1 MDEKK
6 HRIEKLQKAI
16 DLASSVESPENITK
30 SIGIFNQLCLASH
43 LKPDDKFDVYLEYV
57 RLVPD
62 EAQDMINR
70 WRDMLQFVKGQELEE
85 LVNLL
90 SKISR
95 STQISSHERM
105 TTAVCL
111 YNNCFLSVCYMCF
124 EDIACDRSALVDYR
138 VDAARYLFGTQDD
151 EYKETAQDALMEIIE
166 CTEYPSDYR
175 YKIIA
180 GFISR
185 TGISTKLNALKL
197 KVPYDE
203 QFVYGLQVAF
213 FNNHNNSIRDRIL
226 SGQNLLQMTCIC
238 DEEKTSIENVL
249 LDISE
254 NNDLPEDT
262 RADAADVVLRCGSFE
277 NKERTKAIIEKLGY
291 SSVDEKGSLTERVK
305 TIYTNSQNIHEIHE
319 SAEKFIESIIKEKAK
334 TRPFHEV
341 HSEISEMLRNTS
353 VEPSRRFQ
361 AFKAL
366 NRISIDSARFT
377 AYKVT
382 LSEIFVHVWAR
393 IMKYTGESRDTLQ
406 KRMLDELI
414 EMGDTCS
421 SGHSDRFVNVLA
433 GFDSCI
439 EISFAEQIK
448 SNMVG
453 RMAARIRD
461 CSDVN
466 IAARLAMAESEFGD
480 IEDRQAYNK
489 FIRDNIPSLREEL
502 HKEFVGEG
510 HVTSEEFSVVFDGRC
525 EEWMLKIE
533 QSE

>member
-1 MDEKK
+1 MEEKK

-16 DLASSVESPENITK
+16 DLASEGAPDENVSKAI
-30 SIGIFNQLCLASH
+30 SIFNQLCLSSH
-43 LKPDDKFDVYLEYV
+43 LKPDDKFDVYVEYV
-57 RLVPD
+57 KLVPD

-70 WRDMLQFVKGQELEE
+70 WRDTIPFVKGQELED

-95 STQISSHERM
+95 SAQISSHERM

-111 YNNCFLSVCYMCF
+111 YNNCLLSVCYICF

-151 EYKETAQDALMEIIE
+151 GYKETSQDALMEIIE
-166 CTEYPSDYR
+166 STEYPSEYR

-213 FNNHNNSIRDRIL
+213 FNNDSNSITDRIL
-226 SGQNLLQMTCIC
+226 SGQNLLQMNCVS
-238 DEEKTSIENVL
+238 EEERISIENIL
-249 LDISE
+249 LRISE
-254 NNDLPEDT
+254 DGDVLADI
-262 RADAADVVLRCGSFE
+262 RADAADVVLRYGSYE
-277 NKERTKAIIEKLGY
+277 NKVKSKEIIEKLGY
-291 SSVDEKGSLTERVK
+291 ASVDENGSLMERVK
-305 TIYTNSQNIHEIHE
+305 TLYTNSQNIHEIHE

-334 TRPFHEV
+334 TKPFHEV
-341 HSEISEMLRNTS
+341 HSEISEMLRNSS
-353 VEPSRRFQ
+353 VEPHLRFQ

-393 IMKYTGESRDTLQ
+393 IMKYTGDSRDTLQ
-406 KRMLDELI
+406 KRMIQELI

-439 EISFAEQIK
+439 EISFANQIK

-466 IAARLAMAESEFGD
+466 IAAHLAVAETDLGD
-480 IEDRQAYNK
+480 VEDRQAYNK
-489 FIRDNIPSLREEL
+489 FIRDNIPSLREEMYT
-502 HKEFVGEG
+502 EFVGEG
-510 HVTSEEFSVVFDGRC
+510 HVTDSEFADIFDGRC
-525 EEWMLKIE
+525 EEWMLKTE
-533 QSE
+533 